1 MKRLL
6 LLAGLCLLAAA
17 AMSPSVAGARTA
29 SPGRSAVAA
38 RLAGAPASF
47 RAASHLTTRL
57 DWKAPNHVST
67 KAAMRQAAAL
77 STVQMWSRK
86 QADGGSTFTYSMVG
100 RNPFVAETF
109 PSTTVPTK
117 LIAVDFNNGGDH
129 FSAFASDPCDVSGT
143 SAQTRLQNSPIFKNK
158 AYTWG
163 GTSVSPVG
171 TQITDAFQ
179 RANFAKFTINSGAV
193 NPGYHVKLGLN
204 ATIIH
209 FTVNTSGWP
218 EVPGSCG
225 SLVEVDIA
233 TWDSFIQSKFSTLG
247 ITPTQFPL
255 FLMHNVVFT
264 SGGCCILGYHS
275 AVGSPVQTYGISD
288 YDTTGLFPDAPDIS
302 VTTHEVA
309 EWMDDP
315 LTNNPTK
322 PWGNIGQVSGCQTN
336 LEVGDPLSGT
346 TFPVPLN
353 GFRYHAQELAFF
365 SWFYH
370 QHPSIGINGWYSDQ
384 GTFTTPAAACS

>member
-1 MKRLL
+1 
-6 LLAGLCLLAAA
+6 
-17 AMSPSVAGARTA
+17 
-29 SPGRSAVAA
+29 
-38 RLAGAPASF
+38 
-47 RAASHLTTRL
+47 
-57 DWKAPNHVST
+57 VST
-67 KAAMRQAAAL
+67 KAAIRQAAAL

-86 QADGGSTFTYSMVG
+86 QTDGGSTFTYSMVG
-100 RNPFVAETF
+100 RNPFVAETV
-109 PSTTVPTK
+109 PSTTAPTV
-117 LIAVDFNNGGDH
+117 LVAVDLVNGSDH

-143 SAQTRLQNSPIFKNK
+143 PTQTRLLNSPIFKNK

-179 RANFAKFTINSGAV
+179 RANFFKFTKPTAV
-193 NPGYHVKLGLN
+193 NPNYHVKL
-204 ATIIH
+204 TPSPSVIH
-209 FTVNTSGWP
+209 LTVNTSGWP
-218 EVPGSCG
+218 ELAGTCG
-225 SLVEVDIA
+225 TLAEVDIK
-233 TWDSFIQSKFSTLG
+233 TWDSFIQTELG
-247 ITPTQFPL
+247 PTKLNLPATDFVL
-255 FLMHNVVFT
+255 FQVHNVVFT
-264 SGGCCILGYHS
+264 ANSGTECCILGYHN
-275 AVGSPVQTYGISD
+275 AFGSPVKTYGTAD
-288 YDTTGLFPDAPDIS
+288 YDDTGFFTDAPDIA

-322 PWGNIGQVSGCQTN
+322 PWGNIGQVTGCQSN

-346 TFPVPLN
+346 TFAVPLN

-384 GTFTTPAAACS
+384 GTFTRPAAACS